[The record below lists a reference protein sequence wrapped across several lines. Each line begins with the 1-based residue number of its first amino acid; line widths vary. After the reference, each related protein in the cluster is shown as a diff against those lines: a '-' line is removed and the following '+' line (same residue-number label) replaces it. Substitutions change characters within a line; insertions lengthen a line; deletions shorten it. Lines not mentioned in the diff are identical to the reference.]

1 MAQRVSYRSGIVTA
15 AAWVSAVAQVHSLAQ
30 EVPHASGAVKT
41 KQTKKKK
48 KKKVRFYFLKK
59 FWE

>member
-15 AAWVSAVAQVHSLAQ
+15 AAGVTAVAQVQSLAP
-30 EVPHASGAVKT
+30 ELPHATGAGKT
-41 KQTKKKK
+41 KHTKKK

-59 FWE
+59 SWE